1 MIVSISPHVI
11 TCSWSC
17 LLLSLISGRKAGKS
31 QKRKLSLNLDGA
43 QKILQ
48 VACKAVL
55 ISGPDPQAREKLPR
69 GVPRTLHGW
78 PSSKP
83 GSCFTLTLCD
93 SIFAKVLQISPL
105 GNVVNVFLG
114 PCFDCLL
121 IVFLVQIHYKVS

>member
-1 MIVSISPHVI
+1 MGHRRYYRLHV
-11 TCSWSC
+11 
-17 LLLSLISGRKAGKS
+17 
-31 QKRKLSLNLDGA
+31 
-43 QKILQ
+43 
-48 VACKAVL
+48 KAVL
-55 ISGPDPQAREKLPR
+55 IFGPDPQAREKLPR